1 MARSRDERDEKRTGR
16 DGERTAQTNQHNLD
30 GQPYYRQ
37 GADSQ
42 QQYYQQDSNGQ
53 QHYQNSNGQRYYQQG
68 SNGQQYYQ
76 QEPNGQQYYQQGPNG
91 QQYYQNPNGQ
101 QYYQQGPN
109 GQQYYQQ
116 RPNGQQYYQQ
126 NPYGQQRYQQ
136 NPRGGQPYGNAY
148 HAEAAATFDK
158 KKKKKKRRKIL
169 FVFEL
174 LLLLVLAVGL
184 YAAAT
189 LSRVQR
195 VQIKDDD
202 IKQKVDAQLP
212 EYTAKALKGYWNI
225 ALYGVDSRDGQDDGQ
240 SDTIM
245 VCSINKDTKDVKLAS
260 IYRDT
265 YLESG
270 DGSYNF
276 RKATDVYG
284 VYGVE
289 RSISMLNENLDLDIS
304 DFVTVNMNVVAEV
317 VNDIGGVDIDVRED
331 EIDYLN
337 GYQNEGSQITGL
349 EIVPVTYAGMQTLNG
364 LQALSYCRIRYTDA
378 IDSEHEGL
386 DYERT
391 YRQRKVLEQILAKV
405 KTMDVLTINNIIN
418 DVMADVATSLSTTE
432 ILNLAKDIASYNLTD
447 TTGFP
452 FDKQTADVDA
462 GDCVIPVNLAQ
473 NVKQLHEFLFANEEY
488 EPSDVVQGISDEI
501 AYRTGIS

>member
-1 MARSRDERDEKRTGR
+1 MARSRDERDERRAGR
-16 DGERTAQTNQHNLD
+16 DAGRTTQTNHQNL
-30 GQPYYRQ
+30 
-37 GADSQ
+37 
-42 QQYYQQDSNGQ
+42 
-53 QHYQNSNGQRYYQQG
+53 
-68 SNGQQYYQ
+68 
-76 QEPNGQQYYQQGPNG
+76 NGQQYYQQGQSG
-91 QQYYQNPNGQ
+91 QQQYYQQSQSGQQQYYQQGQSGQQQYYQQGPGGQQQYYQQGQTGQ
-101 QYYQQGPN
+101 QYYQQGPG
-109 GQQYYQQ
+109 GQ
-116 RPNGQQYYQQ
+116 QQYYQQ

-136 NPRGGQPYGNAY
+136 NPRGGQPYGAY
-148 HAEAAATFDK
+148 HAETMAASAK

-195 VQIKDDD
+195 VKIKDNE
-202 IKQKVDAQLP
+202 IQKKVEEQLP

-225 ALYGVDSRDGQDDGQ
+225 ALYGVDSREGLDVGQ

-245 VCSINKDTKDVKLAS
+245 VCSINKDTKEVKLAS
-260 IYRDT
+260 VYRDT
-265 YLESG
+265 YLETG

-284 VYGVE
+284 IYGVE

-331 EIDYLN
+331 EINFLN
-337 GYQNEGSQITGL
+337 GYQNEGSEITGL
-349 EIVPVTYAGMQTLNG
+349 EIVPVTSAGMQTLNG

-418 DVMADVATSLSTTE
+418 DVMSDVSTSLSTTE
-432 ILNLAKDIASYNLTD
+432 ILSLAKDIASYNLSD

>member
-1 MARSRDERDEKRTGR
+1 MARSRDERDERRAGR
-16 DGERTAQTNQHNLD
+16 DAGRTTQTNHQNL
-30 GQPYYRQ
+30 
-37 GADSQ
+37 
-42 QQYYQQDSNGQ
+42 
-53 QHYQNSNGQRYYQQG
+53 
-68 SNGQQYYQ
+68 
-76 QEPNGQQYYQQGPNG
+76 NGQQYYQQGPG
-91 QQYYQNPNGQ
+91 GQQQYYQQSQSGQQQYYQQGQSGQQQYYQQGPGGQQQYYQQGQTGQ
-101 QYYQQGPN
+101 QYYQQGPG
-109 GQQYYQQ
+109 GQ
-116 RPNGQQYYQQ
+116 QQYYQQ
-126 NPYGQQRYQQ
+126 NPYGQQRYQH
-136 NPRGGQPYGNAY
+136 NPRGGQPYGAY
-148 HAEAAATFDK
+148 HAETMAASAK

-195 VQIKDDD
+195 VKIKDNE
-202 IKQKVDAQLP
+202 IQKKVEEQLP

-225 ALYGVDSRDGQDDGQ
+225 ALYGVDSREGLDVGQ

-245 VCSINKDTKDVKLAS
+245 VCSINKDTKEVKLAS
-260 IYRDT
+260 VYRDT
-265 YLESG
+265 YLETG

-284 VYGVE
+284 IYGVE

-317 VNDIGGVDIDVRED
+317 VNDIGGVDIEVRED
-331 EIDYLN
+331 EINFLN
-337 GYQNEGSQITGL
+337 GYQNEGSEITGL
-349 EIVPVTYAGMQTLNG
+349 DIVPVTSAGMQTLNG

-418 DVMADVATSLSTTE
+418 DVMSDVSTSLSTTE
-432 ILNLAKDIASYNLTD
+432 ILGLAKDIASYNLSD

-473 NVKQLHEFLFANEEY
+473 NVKQLHEFLFSNEEY

>member
-1 MARSRDERDEKRTGR
+1 MARSRDERDERRAGR
-16 DGERTAQTNQHNLD
+16 DAGRTTQTNHQNL
-30 GQPYYRQ
+30 
-37 GADSQ
+37 
-42 QQYYQQDSNGQ
+42 
-53 QHYQNSNGQRYYQQG
+53 
-68 SNGQQYYQ
+68 
-76 QEPNGQQYYQQGPNG
+76 NGQQYYQQGPG
-91 QQYYQNPNGQ
+91 GQQQYYQQGQSGQQQYYQQGPGGQQQYYQQGQNGQ
-101 QYYQQGPN
+101 QYYQQGQN
-109 GQQYYQQ
+109 GQERYQQ
-116 RPNGQQYYQQ
+116 GPGGQQQYYQQ

-136 NPRGGQPYGNAY
+136 NPRGGQPYGAY
-148 HAEAAATFDK
+148 HAETMAASAK

-195 VQIKDDD
+195 VKIKDSE
-202 IKQKVDAQLP
+202 IQKKVEEQLP

-225 ALYGVDSRDGQDDGQ
+225 ALYGVDSREGLDVGQ

-245 VCSINKDTKDVKLAS
+245 VCSFNKDTKEVKLAS
-260 IYRDT
+260 VYRDT
-265 YLESG
+265 YLETG

-284 VYGVE
+284 IYGVE

-317 VNDIGGVDIDVRED
+317 VNDIGGVDIEVRED
-331 EIDYLN
+331 EINFLN
-337 GYQNEGSQITGL
+337 GYQNEGSEITGL
-349 EIVPVTYAGMQTLNG
+349 DIVPVTSAGMQTLNG

-418 DVMADVATSLSTTE
+418 DVMSDVSTSLSTTE
-432 ILNLAKDIASYNLTD
+432 ILSLAKDIASYNLSD

-473 NVKQLHEFLFANEEY
+473 NVKQLHEFLFSNEEY

>member
-1 MARSRDERDEKRTGR
+1 MARSRDERDERRTGR
-16 DGERTAQTNQHNLD
+16 DAGRTTQTNHQNL
-30 GQPYYRQ
+30 
-37 GADSQ
+37 
-42 QQYYQQDSNGQ
+42 
-53 QHYQNSNGQRYYQQG
+53 
-68 SNGQQYYQ
+68 
-76 QEPNGQQYYQQGPNG
+76 NGQQYYQQGPG
-91 QQYYQNPNGQ
+91 GQQQYYQQSQSGQQQYYQQGQSGQQQYYQQGPGGQQQYYQQGQNGQ
-101 QYYQQGPN
+101 QYYQQGQN
-109 GQQYYQQ
+109 GQERYQQ
-116 RPNGQQYYQQ
+116 GLGGQQQYYQQ

-136 NPRGGQPYGNAY
+136 NPRGGQPYGAY
-148 HAEAAATFDK
+148 HAETMAASAK

-195 VQIKDDD
+195 VKIKDSE
-202 IKQKVDAQLP
+202 IQKKVEEQLP

-225 ALYGVDSRDGQDDGQ
+225 ALYGVDSREGLDVGQ

-245 VCSINKDTKDVKLAS
+245 VCSINKDTKEVKLAS
-260 IYRDT
+260 VYRDT
-265 YLESG
+265 YLETG

-284 VYGVE
+284 IYGVE

-317 VNDIGGVDIDVRED
+317 VNDIGGVDIEVRED
-331 EIDYLN
+331 EINFLN
-337 GYQNEGSQITGL
+337 GYQNEGSEITGL
-349 EIVPVTYAGMQTLNG
+349 DIVPVTSAGMQTLNG

-418 DVMADVATSLSTTE
+418 DVMSDVSTSLSTTE
-432 ILNLAKDIASYNLTD
+432 ILGLAKDIASYNLSD

-473 NVKQLHEFLFANEEY
+473 NVKQLHEFLFSNEEY
-488 EPSDVVQGISDEI
+488 EPSDVVQGISYEI

>member
-1 MARSRDERDEKRTGR
+1 MARSRDERDERRAGR
-16 DGERTAQTNQHNLD
+16 DAGRTTQTNHQNL
-30 GQPYYRQ
+30 
-37 GADSQ
+37 
-42 QQYYQQDSNGQ
+42 
-53 QHYQNSNGQRYYQQG
+53 
-68 SNGQQYYQ
+68 
-76 QEPNGQQYYQQGPNG
+76 NGQQYYQQGPG
-91 QQYYQNPNGQ
+91 GQQQYYQQSQSGQQQYYQQGQSGQQQYYQQGPGGQQQYYQQGQNGQ
-101 QYYQQGPN
+101 QYYQQGQN
-109 GQQYYQQ
+109 GQERYQQ
-116 RPNGQQYYQQ
+116 GLGGQQQYYQQ

-136 NPRGGQPYGNAY
+136 NPRGGQPYGAY
-148 HAEAAATFDK
+148 HAETMAASAK

-195 VQIKDDD
+195 VKIKDSE
-202 IKQKVDAQLP
+202 IQKKVEEQLP

-225 ALYGVDSRDGQDDGQ
+225 ALYGVDSREGLDVGQ

-245 VCSINKDTKDVKLAS
+245 VCSINKDTKEVKLAS
-260 IYRDT
+260 VYRDT
-265 YLESG
+265 YLETG

-284 VYGVE
+284 IYGVE

-317 VNDIGGVDIDVRED
+317 VNDIGGVDIEVRED
-331 EIDYLN
+331 EINFLN
-337 GYQNEGSQITGL
+337 GYQNEGSEITGL
-349 EIVPVTYAGMQTLNG
+349 DIVPVTSAGMQTLNG

-418 DVMADVATSLSTTE
+418 DVMSDVSTSLSTTE
-432 ILNLAKDIASYNLTD
+432 ILGLAKDIASYNLSD

-473 NVKQLHEFLFANEEY
+473 NVKQLHEFLFSNEEY

>member
-1 MARSRDERDEKRTGR
+1 MARSRDERDERRAGR
-16 DGERTAQTNQHNLD
+16 DAGRTTQTNHQNL
-30 GQPYYRQ
+30 
-37 GADSQ
+37 
-42 QQYYQQDSNGQ
+42 
-53 QHYQNSNGQRYYQQG
+53 
-68 SNGQQYYQ
+68 
-76 QEPNGQQYYQQGPNG
+76 NGQQYYQQGPG
-91 QQYYQNPNGQ
+91 GQQQYYQQSQSGQQQYYQQGQSGQQQYYQQGPGGQQQYYQQGQTGQ
-101 QYYQQGPN
+101 QYYQQGPG
-109 GQQYYQQ
+109 GQ
-116 RPNGQQYYQQ
+116 QQYYQQ

-136 NPRGGQPYGNAY
+136 NPRGGQPYGAY
-148 HAEAAATFDK
+148 HAETMAASAK

-195 VQIKDDD
+195 VKIKDSE
-202 IKQKVDAQLP
+202 IQKKVEEQLP

-225 ALYGVDSRDGQDDGQ
+225 ALYGVDSREGLDVGQ

-245 VCSINKDTKDVKLAS
+245 VCSINKDTKEVKLAS
-260 IYRDT
+260 VYRDT
-265 YLESG
+265 YLETG

-284 VYGVE
+284 IYGVE

-317 VNDIGGVDIDVRED
+317 VNDIGGVDIEVRED
-331 EIDYLN
+331 EINFLN
-337 GYQNEGSQITGL
+337 GYQNEGSEITGL
-349 EIVPVTYAGMQTLNG
+349 DIVPVTSAGMQTLNG

-418 DVMADVATSLSTTE
+418 DVMSDVSTSLSTTE
-432 ILNLAKDIASYNLTD
+432 ILSLAKDIASYNLSD

-473 NVKQLHEFLFANEEY
+473 NVKQLHEFLFSNEEY

>member
-1 MARSRDERDEKRTGR
+1 MARSRDERDERRAGR
-16 DGERTAQTNQHNLD
+16 DAGRTTQTNHQNL
-30 GQPYYRQ
+30 
-37 GADSQ
+37 
-42 QQYYQQDSNGQ
+42 
-53 QHYQNSNGQRYYQQG
+53 
-68 SNGQQYYQ
+68 
-76 QEPNGQQYYQQGPNG
+76 NGQQYYQQGPG
-91 QQYYQNPNGQ
+91 GQQQYYQQSQSGQQQYYQQGQSGQQQYYQQGPGGQQQYYQQGQNGQ
-101 QYYQQGPN
+101 QYYQQGQN
-109 GQQYYQQ
+109 GQERYQQ
-116 RPNGQQYYQQ
+116 GPGGQQQYYQQ

-136 NPRGGQPYGNAY
+136 NPRGGQPYGAY
-148 HAEAAATFDK
+148 HAETMAASAK

-195 VQIKDDD
+195 VKIKDNE
-202 IKQKVDAQLP
+202 IQKKVEEQLP

-225 ALYGVDSRDGQDDGQ
+225 ALYGVDSREGLDVGQ

-245 VCSINKDTKDVKLAS
+245 VCSINKDTKEVKLAS
-260 IYRDT
+260 VYRDT
-265 YLESG
+265 YLETG

-284 VYGVE
+284 IYGVE

-317 VNDIGGVDIDVRED
+317 VNDIGGVDIEVRED
-331 EIDYLN
+331 EINFLN
-337 GYQNEGSQITGL
+337 GYQNEGSEITGL
-349 EIVPVTYAGMQTLNG
+349 DIVPVTSAGMQTLNG

-418 DVMADVATSLSTTE
+418 DVMSDVSTSLSTTE
-432 ILNLAKDIASYNLTD
+432 ILSLAKDIASYNLSD

-473 NVKQLHEFLFANEEY
+473 NVKQLHEFLFSNEEY

>member
-1 MARSRDERDEKRTGR
+1 MARSRDERDERRAGR
-16 DGERTAQTNQHNLD
+16 DAGRTTQTNHQNL
-30 GQPYYRQ
+30 
-37 GADSQ
+37 
-42 QQYYQQDSNGQ
+42 
-53 QHYQNSNGQRYYQQG
+53 
-68 SNGQQYYQ
+68 
-76 QEPNGQQYYQQGPNG
+76 NGQQYYQQGPG
-91 QQYYQNPNGQ
+91 GQQQYYQQSQSGQQQYYQQGQSGQQQYYQQGPGGQQQYYQQGQTGQ
-101 QYYQQGPN
+101 QYYQQGPG
-109 GQQYYQQ
+109 GQ
-116 RPNGQQYYQQ
+116 QQYYQQ

-136 NPRGGQPYGNAY
+136 NPRGGQPYGAY
-148 HAEAAATFDK
+148 HAETMAASAK

-169 FVFEL
+169 FAFEL

-195 VQIKDDD
+195 VKIKDSE
-202 IKQKVDAQLP
+202 IQKKVEEQLP

-225 ALYGVDSRDGQDDGQ
+225 ALYGVDSREGLDVGQ

-245 VCSINKDTKDVKLAS
+245 VCSINKDTKEVKLAS
-260 IYRDT
+260 VYRDT
-265 YLESG
+265 YLETG

-284 VYGVE
+284 IYGVE

-317 VNDIGGVDIDVRED
+317 VNDIGGVDIEVRED
-331 EIDYLN
+331 EINFLN
-337 GYQNEGSQITGL
+337 GYQNEGSEITGL
-349 EIVPVTYAGMQTLNG
+349 DIVPVTSAGMQTLNG

-418 DVMADVATSLSTTE
+418 DVMSDVSTSLSTTE
-432 ILNLAKDIASYNLTD
+432 ILSLAKDIASYNLSD

-473 NVKQLHEFLFANEEY
+473 NVKQLHEFLFSNEEY

>member
-1 MARSRDERDEKRTGR
+1 MARSRDERDERRAGR
-16 DGERTAQTNQHNLD
+16 DAGRTTQTNHQNL
-30 GQPYYRQ
+30 
-37 GADSQ
+37 
-42 QQYYQQDSNGQ
+42 
-53 QHYQNSNGQRYYQQG
+53 
-68 SNGQQYYQ
+68 
-76 QEPNGQQYYQQGPNG
+76 NGQQYYQQGSG
-91 QQYYQNPNGQ
+91 GQQQYYQQGQSGQQQYYQQGPGGQQQYYQQGQNGQ
-101 QYYQQGPN
+101 QYYQQGQN
-109 GQQYYQQ
+109 GQERYQQ
-116 RPNGQQYYQQ
+116 GLGGQQQYYQQ

-136 NPRGGQPYGNAY
+136 NPRGGQPYGAY
-148 HAEAAATFDK
+148 HAETMAASAK

-195 VQIKDDD
+195 VKIKDSE
-202 IKQKVDAQLP
+202 IQKKVEEQLP

-225 ALYGVDSRDGQDDGQ
+225 ALYGVDSREGLDVGQ

-245 VCSINKDTKDVKLAS
+245 VCSINKDTKEVKLAS
-260 IYRDT
+260 VYRDT
-265 YLESG
+265 YLETG

-284 VYGVE
+284 IYGVE

-317 VNDIGGVDIDVRED
+317 VNDIGGVDIEVRED
-331 EIDYLN
+331 EINFLN
-337 GYQNEGSQITGL
+337 GYQNEGSEITGL
-349 EIVPVTYAGMQTLNG
+349 DIVPVTSAGMQTLNG

-418 DVMADVATSLSTTE
+418 DVMSDVSTSLSTTE
-432 ILNLAKDIASYNLTD
+432 ILGLAKDIASYNLSD

-473 NVKQLHEFLFANEEY
+473 NVKQLHEFLFSNEEY

>member
-1 MARSRDERDEKRTGR
+1 MARSRDERDERRAGR
-16 DGERTAQTNQHNLD
+16 DAGRTTQTNHQNLN
-30 GQPYYRQ
+30 GKQYYQQ
-37 GADSQ
+37 GPGGQ
-42 QQYYQQDSNGQ
+42 QQYYQQSQSGQ
-53 QHYQNSNGQRYYQQG
+53 
-68 SNGQQYYQ
+68 QQYYQ
-76 QEPNGQQYYQQGPNG
+76 QGQSGQQQYYQQGPGGQQQYYQQGQNGQQYYQQGQNG
-91 QQYYQNPNGQ
+91 QER
-101 QYYQQGPN
+101 YQQGPG
-109 GQQYYQQ
+109 GQ
-116 RPNGQQYYQQ
+116 QQYYQQ

-136 NPRGGQPYGNAY
+136 NPRGGQPYGAY
-148 HAEAAATFDK
+148 HAETMAASAK

-169 FVFEL
+169 FAFEL

-195 VQIKDDD
+195 VKIKDSE
-202 IKQKVDAQLP
+202 IQKKVEEQLP

-225 ALYGVDSRDGQDDGQ
+225 ALYGVDSREGLDVGQ

-245 VCSINKDTKDVKLAS
+245 VCSINKDTKEVKLAS
-260 IYRDT
+260 VYRDT
-265 YLESG
+265 YLETG

-284 VYGVE
+284 IYGVE

-317 VNDIGGVDIDVRED
+317 VNDIGGVDIEVRED
-331 EIDYLN
+331 EINFLN
-337 GYQNEGSQITGL
+337 GYQNEGSEITGL
-349 EIVPVTYAGMQTLNG
+349 DIVPVTSAGMQTLNG

-418 DVMADVATSLSTTE
+418 DVMSDVSTSLSTTE
-432 ILNLAKDIASYNLTD
+432 ILGLAKDIASYNLSD

-473 NVKQLHEFLFANEEY
+473 NVKQLHEFLFSNEEY

>member
-1 MARSRDERDEKRTGR
+1 MARSRDERDERRAGR
-16 DGERTAQTNQHNLD
+16 DAGRTTQTNHQNL
-30 GQPYYRQ
+30 
-37 GADSQ
+37 
-42 QQYYQQDSNGQ
+42 
-53 QHYQNSNGQRYYQQG
+53 
-68 SNGQQYYQ
+68 
-76 QEPNGQQYYQQGPNG
+76 NGQQYYQQGLG
-91 QQYYQNPNGQ
+91 GQQQYYQQSQSGQQQYYQQGQSGQQQYYQQGQSGQQ
-101 QYYQQGPN
+101 QYYQQGP
-109 GQQYYQQ
+109 GGQQQYYQQ
-116 RPNGQQYYQQ
+116 GQNGQERYQQGPGGQQQYYQQ

-136 NPRGGQPYGNAY
+136 NPRGGQPYGAY
-148 HAEAAATFDK
+148 HAETMAASAK

-169 FVFEL
+169 FAFEL

-195 VQIKDDD
+195 VKIKDSE
-202 IKQKVDAQLP
+202 IQKKVEEQLP

-225 ALYGVDSRDGQDDGQ
+225 ALYGVDSREGLDVGQ

-245 VCSINKDTKDVKLAS
+245 VCSINKDTKEVKLAS
-260 IYRDT
+260 VYRDT
-265 YLESG
+265 YLETG

-284 VYGVE
+284 IYGVE

-317 VNDIGGVDIDVRED
+317 VNDIGGVDIEVRED
-331 EIDYLN
+331 EINFLN
-337 GYQNEGSQITGL
+337 GYQNEGSEITGL
-349 EIVPVTYAGMQTLNG
+349 DIVPVTSAGMQTLNG

-418 DVMADVATSLSTTE
+418 DVMSDVSTSLSTTE
-432 ILNLAKDIASYNLTD
+432 ILSLAKDIASYNLSD

-473 NVKQLHEFLFANEEY
+473 NVKQLHEFLFSNEEY

>member
-1 MARSRDERDEKRTGR
+1 MARSRDERDERRAGR
-16 DGERTAQTNQHNLD
+16 DAGRTTQTNHQNL
-30 GQPYYRQ
+30 
-37 GADSQ
+37 
-42 QQYYQQDSNGQ
+42 
-53 QHYQNSNGQRYYQQG
+53 
-68 SNGQQYYQ
+68 
-76 QEPNGQQYYQQGPNG
+76 NGQQYYQQGPG
-91 QQYYQNPNGQ
+91 GQQQYYQQSQSGQQQYYQQGQSGQQQYYQQGPGGQQQYYQQGQTGQ
-101 QYYQQGPN
+101 QYYQQGPG
-109 GQQYYQQ
+109 GQ
-116 RPNGQQYYQQ
+116 QQYYQQ

-136 NPRGGQPYGNAY
+136 NPRGGQPYGAY
-148 HAEAAATFDK
+148 HAETMAASAK

-195 VQIKDDD
+195 VKIKDNE
-202 IKQKVDAQLP
+202 IQKKVEEQLP

-225 ALYGVDSRDGQDDGQ
+225 ALYGVDSREGLDVGQ

-245 VCSINKDTKDVKLAS
+245 VCSINKDTKEVKLAS
-260 IYRDT
+260 VYRDT
-265 YLESG
+265 YLETG

-284 VYGVE
+284 IYGVE

-317 VNDIGGVDIDVRED
+317 VNDIGGVDIEVRED
-331 EIDYLN
+331 EINFLN
-337 GYQNEGSQITGL
+337 GYQNEGSEITGL
-349 EIVPVTYAGMQTLNG
+349 DIVPVTSAGMQTLNG

-418 DVMADVATSLSTTE
+418 DVMSDVSTSLSTTE
-432 ILNLAKDIASYNLTD
+432 ILGLAKDIASYNLSD

-473 NVKQLHEFLFANEEY
+473 NVKQLHEFLFSNEEY

>member
-1 MARSRDERDEKRTGR
+1 MARSRDERDERRAGR
-16 DGERTAQTNQHNLD
+16 DAGRTTQTNHQNL
-30 GQPYYRQ
+30 
-37 GADSQ
+37 
-42 QQYYQQDSNGQ
+42 
-53 QHYQNSNGQRYYQQG
+53 
-68 SNGQQYYQ
+68 
-76 QEPNGQQYYQQGPNG
+76 NGQQYYQQGPG
-91 QQYYQNPNGQ
+91 GQQQYYQQSQSGQQQYYQQGQSGQQQYYQQGPGGQQQYYQQGQNGQ
-101 QYYQQGPN
+101 QYYQQGQN
-109 GQQYYQQ
+109 GQERYQQ
-116 RPNGQQYYQQ
+116 GPGGQQQYYQQ

-136 NPRGGQPYGNAY
+136 NPRGGQPYGAY
-148 HAEAAATFDK
+148 HAETMAASAK

-195 VQIKDDD
+195 VKIKDSE
-202 IKQKVDAQLP
+202 IQKKVEEQLP

-225 ALYGVDSRDGQDDGQ
+225 ALYGVDSREGLDVGQ

-245 VCSINKDTKDVKLAS
+245 VCSINKDTKEVKLAS
-260 IYRDT
+260 VYRDT
-265 YLESG
+265 YLETG

-284 VYGVE
+284 IYGVE

-317 VNDIGGVDIDVRED
+317 VNDIGGVDIEVRED
-331 EIDYLN
+331 EINFLN
-337 GYQNEGSQITGL
+337 GYQNEGSEITGL
-349 EIVPVTYAGMQTLNG
+349 DIVPVTSAGMQTLNG

-418 DVMADVATSLSTTE
+418 DVMSDVSTSLSTTE
-432 ILNLAKDIASYNLTD
+432 ILGLAKDIASYNLSD

-473 NVKQLHEFLFANEEY
+473 NVKQLHEFLFSNEEY

>member
-1 MARSRDERDEKRTGR
+1 MARSRDERDERRAGR
-16 DGERTAQTNQHNLD
+16 DAGRTTQTNHQNL
-30 GQPYYRQ
+30 
-37 GADSQ
+37 
-42 QQYYQQDSNGQ
+42 
-53 QHYQNSNGQRYYQQG
+53 
-68 SNGQQYYQ
+68 
-76 QEPNGQQYYQQGPNG
+76 NGQQYYQQGPG
-91 QQYYQNPNGQ
+91 GQQQYYQQGQSGQQQYYQQGPGGQQQYYQQGQNGQ
-101 QYYQQGPN
+101 QYYQQGQN
-109 GQQYYQQ
+109 GQERYQQ
-116 RPNGQQYYQQ
+116 GPGGQQQYYQQ

-136 NPRGGQPYGNAY
+136 NPRGGQPYGAY
-148 HAEAAATFDK
+148 HAETMAASAK

-195 VQIKDDD
+195 VKIKDSE
-202 IKQKVDAQLP
+202 IQKKVEEQLP

-225 ALYGVDSRDGQDDGQ
+225 ALYGVDSREGLDVGQ

-245 VCSINKDTKDVKLAS
+245 VCSINKDTKEVKLAS
-260 IYRDT
+260 VYRDT
-265 YLESG
+265 YLETG

-284 VYGVE
+284 IYGVE

-317 VNDIGGVDIDVRED
+317 VNDIGGVDIEVRED
-331 EIDYLN
+331 EINFLN
-337 GYQNEGSQITGL
+337 GYQNEGSEITGL
-349 EIVPVTYAGMQTLNG
+349 DIVPVTSAGMQTLNG

-418 DVMADVATSLSTTE
+418 DVMSDVSTSLSTTE
-432 ILNLAKDIASYNLTD
+432 ILSLAKDIASYNLSD

-473 NVKQLHEFLFANEEY
+473 NVKQLHEFLFSNEEY

>member
-1 MARSRDERDEKRTGR
+1 MARSRDERDERRAGR
-16 DGERTAQTNQHNLD
+16 DAGRTTQTNHQNL
-30 GQPYYRQ
+30 
-37 GADSQ
+37 
-42 QQYYQQDSNGQ
+42 
-53 QHYQNSNGQRYYQQG
+53 
-68 SNGQQYYQ
+68 
-76 QEPNGQQYYQQGPNG
+76 NGQQYYQQGPG
-91 QQYYQNPNGQ
+91 GQQQYYQQSQSGQQQYYQQGQSGQQQYYQQGPGGQQQYYQQGQNGQ
-101 QYYQQGPN
+101 QYYQQGQN
-109 GQQYYQQ
+109 GQERYQQ
-116 RPNGQQYYQQ
+116 GPGGQQQYYQQ

-136 NPRGGQPYGNAY
+136 SPRGGQPYGAY
-148 HAEAAATFDK
+148 HAETMAASAK

-195 VQIKDDD
+195 VKIKDSE
-202 IKQKVDAQLP
+202 IQKKVEEQLP

-225 ALYGVDSRDGQDDGQ
+225 ALYGVDSREGLDVGQ

-245 VCSINKDTKDVKLAS
+245 VCSINKDTKEVKLAS
-260 IYRDT
+260 VYRDT
-265 YLESG
+265 YLETG

-284 VYGVE
+284 IYGVE

-317 VNDIGGVDIDVRED
+317 VNDIGGVDIEVRED
-331 EIDYLN
+331 EINFLN
-337 GYQNEGSQITGL
+337 GYQNEGSEITGL
-349 EIVPVTYAGMQTLNG
+349 DIVPVTSAGMQTLNG

-418 DVMADVATSLSTTE
+418 DVMSDVSTSLSTTE
-432 ILNLAKDIASYNLTD
+432 ILSLAKDIASYNLSD

-473 NVKQLHEFLFANEEY
+473 NVKQLHEFLFSNEEY

>member
-1 MARSRDERDEKRTGR
+1 MARSRDERDERRAGR
-16 DGERTAQTNQHNLD
+16 DAGRTTQTNHQNL
-30 GQPYYRQ
+30 
-37 GADSQ
+37 
-42 QQYYQQDSNGQ
+42 
-53 QHYQNSNGQRYYQQG
+53 
-68 SNGQQYYQ
+68 
-76 QEPNGQQYYQQGPNG
+76 NGQQYYQQGPG
-91 QQYYQNPNGQ
+91 GQQQYYQQGQSGQQQYYQQGPGGQQQYYQQGQNGQ
-101 QYYQQGPN
+101 QYYQQGQN
-109 GQQYYQQ
+109 GQERYQQ
-116 RPNGQQYYQQ
+116 GPGGQQQYYQQ

-136 NPRGGQPYGNAY
+136 NPRGGQPYGAY
-148 HAEAAATFDK
+148 HAETMADSAK

-169 FVFEL
+169 FAFEL

-195 VQIKDDD
+195 VKIKDSE
-202 IKQKVDAQLP
+202 IQKKVEEQLP

-225 ALYGVDSRDGQDDGQ
+225 ALYGVDSREGLDVGQ

-245 VCSINKDTKDVKLAS
+245 VCSINKDTKEVKLAS
-260 IYRDT
+260 VYRDT
-265 YLESG
+265 YLETG

-284 VYGVE
+284 IYGVE

-317 VNDIGGVDIDVRED
+317 VNDIGGVDIEVRED
-331 EIDYLN
+331 EINFLN
-337 GYQNEGSQITGL
+337 GYQNEGSEITGL
-349 EIVPVTYAGMQTLNG
+349 DIVPVTSAGMQTLNG

-418 DVMADVATSLSTTE
+418 DVMSDVSTSLSTTE
-432 ILNLAKDIASYNLTD
+432 ILSLAKDIASYNLSD

-473 NVKQLHEFLFANEEY
+473 NVKQLHEFLFSNEEY

>member
-1 MARSRDERDEKRTGR
+1 MARSRDEREERRAGR
-16 DGERTAQTNQHNLD
+16 DAGRTTQTNHQNL
-30 GQPYYRQ
+30 
-37 GADSQ
+37 
-42 QQYYQQDSNGQ
+42 
-53 QHYQNSNGQRYYQQG
+53 
-68 SNGQQYYQ
+68 
-76 QEPNGQQYYQQGPNG
+76 NGQQYYQQGQSG
-91 QQYYQNPNGQ
+91 QQQYYQQSQSGQQQYYQQGQSGQQQYYQQGPGGQQQYYQQGQTGQ
-101 QYYQQGPN
+101 QYYQQGPG
-109 GQQYYQQ
+109 GQ
-116 RPNGQQYYQQ
+116 QQYYQQ

-136 NPRGGQPYGNAY
+136 NPRGGQPYGAY
-148 HAEAAATFDK
+148 HAETMAASAK

-195 VQIKDDD
+195 VKIKDNE
-202 IKQKVDAQLP
+202 IQKKVEEQLP

-225 ALYGVDSRDGQDDGQ
+225 ALYGVDSREGLDVGQ

-245 VCSINKDTKDVKLAS
+245 VCSINKDTKEVKLAS
-260 IYRDT
+260 VYRDT
-265 YLESG
+265 YLETG

-284 VYGVE
+284 IYGVE

-317 VNDIGGVDIDVRED
+317 VNDIGGVDIEVRED
-331 EIDYLN
+331 EINFLN
-337 GYQNEGSQITGL
+337 GYQNEGSEITGL
-349 EIVPVTYAGMQTLNG
+349 DIVPVTSAGMQTLNG

-418 DVMADVATSLSTTE
+418 DVMSDVSTSLSTTE
-432 ILNLAKDIASYNLTD
+432 ILGLAKDIASYNLSD

-473 NVKQLHEFLFANEEY
+473 NVKQLHEFLFSNEEY

>member
-1 MARSRDERDEKRTGR
+1 MARSRDERDERRAGR
-16 DGERTAQTNQHNLD
+16 DAGRTTQTNHQNL
-30 GQPYYRQ
+30 
-37 GADSQ
+37 
-42 QQYYQQDSNGQ
+42 
-53 QHYQNSNGQRYYQQG
+53 
-68 SNGQQYYQ
+68 
-76 QEPNGQQYYQQGPNG
+76 NGQQYYQQGPG
-91 QQYYQNPNGQ
+91 GQQQYYQQSQSGQQQYYQQGQSGQQQYYQQGPGGQQQYYQQGQNGQ
-101 QYYQQGPN
+101 QYYQQGQN
-109 GQQYYQQ
+109 GQERYQQ
-116 RPNGQQYYQQ
+116 GPGGQQQYYQQ

-136 NPRGGQPYGNAY
+136 NPRGGQPYGAY
-148 HAEAAATFDK
+148 HAETMAASAK

-195 VQIKDDD
+195 VKIKDSE
-202 IKQKVDAQLP
+202 IQKKVEEQLP

-225 ALYGVDSRDGQDDGQ
+225 ALYGVDSREGMDVGQ

-245 VCSINKDTKDVKLAS
+245 VCSINKDTKEVKLAS
-260 IYRDT
+260 VYRDT
-265 YLESG
+265 YLETG

-284 VYGVE
+284 IYGVE

-317 VNDIGGVDIDVRED
+317 VNDIGGVDIEVRED
-331 EIDYLN
+331 EINFLN
-337 GYQNEGSQITGL
+337 GYQNEGSEITGL
-349 EIVPVTYAGMQTLNG
+349 DIVPVTSAGMQTLNG

-418 DVMADVATSLSTTE
+418 DVMSDVSTSLSTTE
-432 ILNLAKDIASYNLTD
+432 ILGLAKDIASYNLSD

-473 NVKQLHEFLFANEEY
+473 NVKQLHEFLFSNEEY

>member
-1 MARSRDERDEKRTGR
+1 MARSRDERDERRAGR
-16 DGERTAQTNQHNLD
+16 DAGRTTQTNHQNL
-30 GQPYYRQ
+30 
-37 GADSQ
+37 
-42 QQYYQQDSNGQ
+42 
-53 QHYQNSNGQRYYQQG
+53 
-68 SNGQQYYQ
+68 
-76 QEPNGQQYYQQGPNG
+76 NGQQYYQQGPG
-91 QQYYQNPNGQ
+91 GQQQYYQQGQSGQQQYYQQGQSGQQQYYQQGPGGQQQYYQQGQNGQ
-101 QYYQQGPN
+101 QYYQQGQN
-109 GQQYYQQ
+109 GQERYQQ
-116 RPNGQQYYQQ
+116 GPGGQQQYYQQ

-136 NPRGGQPYGNAY
+136 NPRGGQPYGAY
-148 HAEAAATFDK
+148 HAETMAASAK

-169 FVFEL
+169 FAFEL

-195 VQIKDDD
+195 VKIKDSE
-202 IKQKVDAQLP
+202 IQKKVEEQLP

-225 ALYGVDSRDGQDDGQ
+225 ALYGVDSREGLDVGQ

-245 VCSINKDTKDVKLAS
+245 VCSINKDTKEVKLAS
-260 IYRDT
+260 VYRDT
-265 YLESG
+265 YLETG

-284 VYGVE
+284 IYGVE

-317 VNDIGGVDIDVRED
+317 VNDIGGVDIEVRED
-331 EIDYLN
+331 EINFLN
-337 GYQNEGSQITGL
+337 GYQNEGSEITGL
-349 EIVPVTYAGMQTLNG
+349 DIVPVTSAGMQTLNG

-418 DVMADVATSLSTTE
+418 DVMSDVSTSLSTTE
-432 ILNLAKDIASYNLTD
+432 ILSLAKDIASYNLSD

-473 NVKQLHEFLFANEEY
+473 NVKQLHEFLFSNEEY

>member
-1 MARSRDERDEKRTGR
+1 MARSRDERDERRAGR
-16 DGERTAQTNQHNLD
+16 DAGRTTQTNHQNL
-30 GQPYYRQ
+30 
-37 GADSQ
+37 
-42 QQYYQQDSNGQ
+42 
-53 QHYQNSNGQRYYQQG
+53 
-68 SNGQQYYQ
+68 
-76 QEPNGQQYYQQGPNG
+76 NGQQYYQQGPG
-91 QQYYQNPNGQ
+91 GQQQYYQQSQSGQQQYYQQGQSGQQQYYQQGPGGQQQYYQQGQNGQ
-101 QYYQQGPN
+101 QYYQQGPG
-109 GQQYYQQ
+109 GQ
-116 RPNGQQYYQQ
+116 QQYYQQ

-136 NPRGGQPYGNAY
+136 NPRGGQPYGAY
-148 HAEAAATFDK
+148 HAETMAASAK

-195 VQIKDDD
+195 VKIKDSE
-202 IKQKVDAQLP
+202 IQKKVEEQLP

-225 ALYGVDSRDGQDDGQ
+225 ALYGVDSREGLDVGQ

-245 VCSINKDTKDVKLAS
+245 VCSINKDTKEVKLAS
-260 IYRDT
+260 VYRDT
-265 YLESG
+265 YLETG

-284 VYGVE
+284 IYGVE

-317 VNDIGGVDIDVRED
+317 VNDIGGVDIEVRED
-331 EIDYLN
+331 EINFLN
-337 GYQNEGSQITGL
+337 GYQNEGSEITGL
-349 EIVPVTYAGMQTLNG
+349 DIVPVTSAGMQTLNG

-418 DVMADVATSLSTTE
+418 DVMSDVSTSLSTTE
-432 ILNLAKDIASYNLTD
+432 ILSLAKDIASYNLSD

-473 NVKQLHEFLFANEEY
+473 NVKQLHEFLFSNEEY

>member
-1 MARSRDERDEKRTGR
+1 MARSRDERDERRTGR
-16 DGERTAQTNQHNLD
+16 DAGRTTQTNHQNL
-30 GQPYYRQ
+30 
-37 GADSQ
+37 
-42 QQYYQQDSNGQ
+42 
-53 QHYQNSNGQRYYQQG
+53 
-68 SNGQQYYQ
+68 
-76 QEPNGQQYYQQGPNG
+76 NGQQYYQQGPG
-91 QQYYQNPNGQ
+91 GQQQYYQQSQSGQQQYYQQGQSGQQQYYQQGPGGQQQYYQQGQNGQ
-101 QYYQQGPN
+101 QYYQQGQN
-109 GQQYYQQ
+109 GQERYQQ
-116 RPNGQQYYQQ
+116 GLGGQQQYYQQ

-136 NPRGGQPYGNAY
+136 NPRGGQPYGAY
-148 HAEAAATFDK
+148 HAETMAASAK

-195 VQIKDDD
+195 VKIKDSE
-202 IKQKVDAQLP
+202 IQKKVEEQLP

-225 ALYGVDSRDGQDDGQ
+225 ALYGVDSREGLDVGQ

-245 VCSINKDTKDVKLAS
+245 VCSINKDTKEVKLAS
-260 IYRDT
+260 VYRDT
-265 YLESG
+265 YLETG

-284 VYGVE
+284 IYGVE

-317 VNDIGGVDIDVRED
+317 VNDIGGVDIEVRED
-331 EIDYLN
+331 EINFLN
-337 GYQNEGSQITGL
+337 GYQNEGSEITGL
-349 EIVPVTYAGMQTLNG
+349 DIVPVTSAGMQTLNG

-391 YRQRKVLEQILAKV
+391 YRSEKCVG
-405 KTMDVLTINNIIN
+405 
-418 DVMADVATSLSTTE
+418 ADSGES
-432 ILNLAKDIASYNLTD
+432 KDH
-447 TTGFP
+447 G
-452 FDKQTADVDA
+452 
-462 GDCVIPVNLAQ
+462 C
-473 NVKQLHEFLFANEEY
+473 
-488 EPSDVVQGISDEI
+488 SDD
-501 AYRTGIS
+501 

>member
-1 MARSRDERDEKRTGR
+1 MARDRDERDVRRTGQ
-16 DGERTAQTNQHNLD
+16 DAGQTAQANQ
-30 GQPYYRQ
+30 QRQ
-37 GADSQ
+37 
-42 QQYYQQDSNGQ
+42 
-53 QHYQNSNGQRYYQQG
+53 R
-68 SNGQQYYQ
+68 GQQYYQ
-76 QEPNGQQYYQQGPNG
+76 QGQNGQQYYQQGQNG
-91 QQYYQNPNGQ
+91 QQYYQQNQNGQQYYQQGQNGQQYYQQGQNGQQHYQQNPNGQ
-101 QYYQQGPN
+101 QYYQQGQN
-109 GQQYYQQ
+109 GRQYYQQ
-116 RPNGQQYYQQ
+116 NQNSQQYYQQ

-148 HAEAAATFDK
+148 HAEAAAASDK

-169 FVFEL
+169 FLFEL

-195 VQIKDDD
+195 VKIKDSE
-202 IKQKVDAQLP
+202 IQKKVEEQLP

-225 ALYGVDSRDGQDDGQ
+225 ALYGVDSRENLDVGQ

-245 VCSINKDTKDVKLAS
+245 VCSINKDTKEVKLAS
-260 IYRDT
+260 VYRDT
-265 YLESG
+265 YLETG

-284 VYGVE
+284 IYGVE
-289 RSISMLNENLDLDIS
+289 RSIQMLNENLDLDIS
-304 DFVTVNMNVVAEV
+304 DFLTVNMNVVAEV

-331 EIDYLN
+331 EINFLN
-337 GYQNEGSQITGL
+337 GYQNEGSEITGL
-349 EIVPVTYAGMQTLNG
+349 EIVPVTSAGMQTLNG
-364 LQALSYCRIRYTDA
+364 LQALSYCRIRYTEA

-391 YRQRKVLEQILAKV
+391 YRQRTVLEQILEKV
-405 KTMDVLTINNIIN
+405 KKMDPITITNIIN
-418 DVMADVATSLSTTE
+418 DVMGQVSTSLSTTE
-432 ILNLAKDIASYNLTD
+432 ILNLAKDVASYSLAD

-452 FDKQTADVDA
+452 FEKQTADVDA

-473 NVKQLHEFLFANEEY
+473 NVTELHQFLFANEEY
-488 EPSDVVQGISDEI
+488 TPSDTVQGISDEI

>member
-1 MARSRDERDEKRTGR
+1 MARSRDERDERRAGR
-16 DGERTAQTNQHNLD
+16 DAGRTTQTNHQNL
-30 GQPYYRQ
+30 
-37 GADSQ
+37 
-42 QQYYQQDSNGQ
+42 
-53 QHYQNSNGQRYYQQG
+53 
-68 SNGQQYYQ
+68 
-76 QEPNGQQYYQQGPNG
+76 NGQQYYQQGPG
-91 QQYYQNPNGQ
+91 GQQQYYQQSQSGQQQYYQQGQSGQQQYYQQGPGGQQQYYQQGQNGQ
-101 QYYQQGPN
+101 QYYQQGQN
-109 GQQYYQQ
+109 GQERYQQ
-116 RPNGQQYYQQ
+116 GPGGQQQYYQQ

-136 NPRGGQPYGNAY
+136 NPRGGQPYGAY
-148 HAEAAATFDK
+148 HAETMAASAK

-195 VQIKDDD
+195 VKIKDSE
-202 IKQKVDAQLP
+202 IQKKVEEQLP

-225 ALYGVDSRDGQDDGQ
+225 ALYGVDSREGLDVGQ

-245 VCSINKDTKDVKLAS
+245 VCSSNKDTKEVKLAS
-260 IYRDT
+260 VYRDT
-265 YLESG
+265 YLETG

-284 VYGVE
+284 IYGVE

-331 EIDYLN
+331 EINFLN
-337 GYQNEGSQITGL
+337 GYQNEGSEITGL
-349 EIVPVTYAGMQTLNG
+349 EIVPVTSAGMQTLNG

-418 DVMADVATSLSTTE
+418 DVMSDVSTSLSTTE
-432 ILNLAKDIASYNLTD
+432 ILSLAKDIASYNLSD

>member
-1 MARSRDERDEKRTGR
+1 MARSRDERDERRAGR
-16 DGERTAQTNQHNLD
+16 DAGRTTQTNHQNL
-30 GQPYYRQ
+30 
-37 GADSQ
+37 
-42 QQYYQQDSNGQ
+42 
-53 QHYQNSNGQRYYQQG
+53 
-68 SNGQQYYQ
+68 
-76 QEPNGQQYYQQGPNG
+76 NGQQYYQQGPG
-91 QQYYQNPNGQ
+91 GQQQYYQQSQSGQQQYYQQGQSGQQQYYQQGPGGQQQYYQQGQNGQ
-101 QYYQQGPN
+101 QYYQQGQN
-109 GQQYYQQ
+109 GQERYQQ
-116 RPNGQQYYQQ
+116 GLGGQQQYYQQ

-136 NPRGGQPYGNAY
+136 NPRGGQPYGAY
-148 HAEAAATFDK
+148 HAETMAASA

-195 VQIKDDD
+195 VKIKDSE
-202 IKQKVDAQLP
+202 IQKKVEEQLP

-225 ALYGVDSRDGQDDGQ
+225 ALYGVDSREGLDVGQ

-245 VCSINKDTKDVKLAS
+245 VCSINKDTKEVKLAS
-260 IYRDT
+260 VYRDT
-265 YLESG
+265 YLETG

-284 VYGVE
+284 IYGVE

-317 VNDIGGVDIDVRED
+317 VNDIGGVDIEVRED
-331 EIDYLN
+331 EINFLN
-337 GYQNEGSQITGL
+337 GYQNEGSEITGL
-349 EIVPVTYAGMQTLNG
+349 DIVPVTSAGMQTLNG

-418 DVMADVATSLSTTE
+418 DVMSDVSTSLSTTE
-432 ILNLAKDIASYNLTD
+432 ILGLAKDIASYNLSD

-473 NVKQLHEFLFANEEY
+473 NVKQLHEFLFSNEEY

>member
-1 MARSRDERDEKRTGR
+1 MARSRDERDERRAGR
-16 DGERTAQTNQHNLD
+16 DAGRTTQTNHQNL
-30 GQPYYRQ
+30 
-37 GADSQ
+37 
-42 QQYYQQDSNGQ
+42 
-53 QHYQNSNGQRYYQQG
+53 
-68 SNGQQYYQ
+68 
-76 QEPNGQQYYQQGPNG
+76 NGQQYYQQGPG
-91 QQYYQNPNGQ
+91 GQQQYYQQSQSGQQQYYQQGQSGQQQYYQQGPGGQQQYYQQGQNGQ
-101 QYYQQGPN
+101 QYYQQGQN
-109 GQQYYQQ
+109 GQERYQQ
-116 RPNGQQYYQQ
+116 GPGGQQQYYQQ

-136 NPRGGQPYGNAY
+136 NPRGGQPYGAY
-148 HAEAAATFDK
+148 HAETMAASAK

-195 VQIKDDD
+195 VKIKDSE
-202 IKQKVDAQLP
+202 IQKKVEEQLP

-225 ALYGVDSRDGQDDGQ
+225 ALYGVDSREGLDVGQ

-245 VCSINKDTKDVKLAS
+245 VCSINKDTKEVKLAS
-260 IYRDT
+260 VYRDT
-265 YLESG
+265 YLETG

-284 VYGVE
+284 IYGVE

-317 VNDIGGVDIDVRED
+317 VNDIGGVDIEVRED
-331 EIDYLN
+331 EINFLN
-337 GYQNEGSQITGL
+337 GYQNEGSEITGL
-349 EIVPVTYAGMQTLNG
+349 DIVPVTSAGMQTLNG

-418 DVMADVATSLSTTE
+418 DVMSDVSTSLSTTE
-432 ILNLAKDIASYNLTD
+432 ILSLAKDIASYNLSD

-473 NVKQLHEFLFANEEY
+473 NVKQLHEFLFSNEEY

>member
-1 MARSRDERDEKRTGR
+1 MARSRDERDERRAGR
-16 DGERTAQTNQHNLD
+16 DAGRTTQTNHQNL
-30 GQPYYRQ
+30 
-37 GADSQ
+37 
-42 QQYYQQDSNGQ
+42 
-53 QHYQNSNGQRYYQQG
+53 
-68 SNGQQYYQ
+68 
-76 QEPNGQQYYQQGPNG
+76 NGQQYYQQGPG
-91 QQYYQNPNGQ
+91 GQQQYYQQGQSGQQQYYQQGPGGQQQYYQQGQNGQ
-101 QYYQQGPN
+101 QYYQQGQN
-109 GQQYYQQ
+109 GQERYQQ
-116 RPNGQQYYQQ
+116 GPGGQQQYYQQ

-136 NPRGGQPYGNAY
+136 NPRGGQPYGAY
-148 HAEAAATFDK
+148 HAETMAASAK

-169 FVFEL
+169 FAFEL

-195 VQIKDDD
+195 VKIKDSE
-202 IKQKVDAQLP
+202 IQKKVEEQLP

-225 ALYGVDSRDGQDDGQ
+225 ALYGVDSREGLDVGQ

-245 VCSINKDTKDVKLAS
+245 VCSINKDTKEVKLAS
-260 IYRDT
+260 VYRDT
-265 YLESG
+265 YLETG

-284 VYGVE
+284 IYGVE

-317 VNDIGGVDIDVRED
+317 VNDIGGVDIEVRED
-331 EIDYLN
+331 EINFLN
-337 GYQNEGSQITGL
+337 GYQNEGSEITGL
-349 EIVPVTYAGMQTLNG
+349 DIVPVTSAGMQTLNG

-418 DVMADVATSLSTTE
+418 DVMSDVSTSLSTTE
-432 ILNLAKDIASYNLTD
+432 ILSLAKDIASYNLSD

-473 NVKQLHEFLFANEEY
+473 NVKQLHEFLFSNEEY

>member
-1 MARSRDERDEKRTGR
+1 MARSRDERDERRAGR
-16 DGERTAQTNQHNLD
+16 DAGRTTQTNHQNL
-30 GQPYYRQ
+30 
-37 GADSQ
+37 
-42 QQYYQQDSNGQ
+42 
-53 QHYQNSNGQRYYQQG
+53 
-68 SNGQQYYQ
+68 
-76 QEPNGQQYYQQGPNG
+76 NGQQYYQQGQSG
-91 QQYYQNPNGQ
+91 QQQYYQQGPGGQQQYYQQGQTGQ
-101 QYYQQGPN
+101 QYYQQGPG
-109 GQQYYQQ
+109 GQ
-116 RPNGQQYYQQ
+116 QQYYQQ

-136 NPRGGQPYGNAY
+136 NPRGGQPYGAY
-148 HAEAAATFDK
+148 HAETMAASAK

-195 VQIKDDD
+195 VKIKDNE
-202 IKQKVDAQLP
+202 IQKKVEEQLP

-225 ALYGVDSRDGQDDGQ
+225 ALYGVDSREGLDVGQ

-245 VCSINKDTKDVKLAS
+245 VCSINKDTKEVKLAS
-260 IYRDT
+260 VYRDT
-265 YLESG
+265 YLETG

-284 VYGVE
+284 IYGVE

-317 VNDIGGVDIDVRED
+317 VNDIGGVDIEVRED
-331 EIDYLN
+331 EINFLN
-337 GYQNEGSQITGL
+337 GYQNEGSEITGL
-349 EIVPVTYAGMQTLNG
+349 DIVPVTSAGMQTLNG

-418 DVMADVATSLSTTE
+418 DVMSDVSTSLSTTE
-432 ILNLAKDIASYNLTD
+432 ILGLAKDIASYNLSD

-473 NVKQLHEFLFANEEY
+473 NVKQLHEFLFSNEEY